1 MRGEKPNDGKL
12 FSYVSLEERV
22 PEDHPLR
29 AMRRLTDE
37 ALAQL
42 SSHFDEIYSAVGR
55 PSIPPEFLLR
65 AMLLQLL
72 YSVRSERMLI
82 EQLDYNLLFRWF
94 VGLEIDAEVW
104 NPTTFTKN
112 RERLLE
118 GDTARE
124 FFAAVLDLAKAKR
137 LLSSEHFTVDG
148 TLIEAWASH
157 KSFRRKD
164 GGDKPQSGGG
174 RDFRGEK
181 RANDTHASTTDPD
194 ARLYRRTHHGE
205 AKMAYL
211 GHVVVENRNA
221 IAVAG
226 CVTFADGYG
235 ERSAALKMIESIPG
249 SGRITLGADKAYDTK
264 NFVAEARSLGAT
276 PHVSQNTNGRR
287 SALDSRST
295 RHPGYAKSLA
305 RRVIV
310 ERVPAWLKN
319 VALLR
324 KVKHRGRAKVD
335 WVFVFALAAY
345 NLVRIRNL
353 EVAT

>member
-1 MRGEKPNDGKL
+1 MRGEKPSDSKL
-12 FSYVSLEERV
+12 FSYISLEERV
-22 PEDHPLR
+22 PQDHPLR
-29 AMRRLTDE
+29 AIRRMTDE
-37 ALAQL
+37 VLTEL
-42 SSHFDEIYSAVGR
+42 SGHFDEIYATTGR

-94 VGLEIDAEVW
+94 VGLDIDSEVW

-112 RERLLE
+112 RERLLA
-118 GDTARE
+118 GDTAGE
-124 FFAAVLDLAKAKR
+124 FFAAVVAMAKRKR
-137 LLSSEHFTVDG
+137 LLSNEHFTVDS

-164 GGDKPQSGGG
+164 GGDKPHAGGG

-194 ARLYRRTHHGE
+194 SRLYRRTHHGE

-211 GHVVVENRNA
+211 GHVVVENRNG
-221 IAVAG
+221 IAVSG

-235 ERSAALKMIESIPG
+235 ERSAALEMIESIPG
-249 SGRITLGADKAYDTK
+249 REHITLGADKAYDTK
-264 NFVAEARSLGAT
+264 GFVADARSLGVT

-287 SALDSRST
+287 SALDSRTT

-335 WVFVFALAAY
+335 WIFVFALAAY

-353 EVAT
+353 EVA

>member
-1 MRGEKPNDGKL
+1 MRGEKPGDGKL
-12 FSYVSLEERV
+12 FSYVSLEGRV
-22 PEDHPLR
+22 PQDHPLR
-29 AMRRLTDE
+29 AIRRMTDE
-37 ALAQL
+37 VLAKL
-42 SSHFDEIYSAVGR
+42 SSHFDEIYAATGR

-94 VGLEIDAEVW
+94 VGLEIDSEVW

-112 RERLLE
+112 RQRLLE
-118 GDTARE
+118 GDTAGE
-124 FFAAVLDLAKAKR
+124 FFAAVLDLAKGKR
-137 LLSSEHFTVDG
+137 LLSKEHFTVDG

-164 GGDKPQSGGG
+164 GGDKPQGGGG

-194 ARLYRRTHHGE
+194 SRLYRRTHHGE

-211 GHVVVENRNA
+211 GHVVVENRNG
-221 IAVAG
+221 IAVSG

-235 ERSAALKMIESIPG
+235 ERSAALAMSEAIPG

-264 NFVAEARSLGAT
+264 PFVAELRSLGVT

-287 SALDSRST
+287 SALDARTT

-324 KVKHRGRAKVD
+324 KVKHRGREKVD
-335 WVFVFALAAY
+335 WIFVFALAAY
-345 NLVRIRNL
+345 NLVRMRNL
-353 EVAT
+353 ELAT